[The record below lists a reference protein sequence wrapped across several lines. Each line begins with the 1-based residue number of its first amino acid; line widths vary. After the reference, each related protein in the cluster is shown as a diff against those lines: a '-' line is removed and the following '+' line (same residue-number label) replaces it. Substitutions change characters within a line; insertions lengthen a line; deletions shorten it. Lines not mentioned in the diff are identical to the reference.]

1 MSSPET
7 THHKPVKLA
16 TKSAHAS
23 YFMPMLQSLADKDE
37 LNEVVKNCVV
47 KSCELMDAGVPLHLN
62 GFVKTHDA
70 GAIRAEYEAC
80 SATELEELNESFTCA
95 GRIISHRSFGK
106 VAFFHL
112 MDRSGRIQCYAS
124 KDLMGEEAYKNFK
137 KFDIGDIVGVHGK
150 LFRTKTD
157 ELTLACDQVTLL
169 TKSFRSLPEKHK
181 GLTNV
186 EIRYR
191 QRYVDLITNPK
202 VRDIFRKRSKII
214 RTFRAFLE
222 ERGFVEVETP
232 MLHPVAG
239 GAAARPFITHHN
251 ALDMELYMR
260 IAPELYLKRLLVGG
274 FEKVFELNRNFRN
287 EGISI
292 RHNPEF
298 TMCEFYW
305 AYATFYDLMDLT
317 EELFSTIA
325 TEVCGSPI
333 ITYQGT
339 ELDLTPGK
347 WQRLTFHESLEKIGG
362 HSPEFYNDFD
372 KVLAYV
378 RERGEKILK
387 TDKLGKLQ
395 AKLFD
400 LDVEPKLVAPT
411 FIYHYPTEISPLAR
425 RNKDNPDIT
434 DRFELFIMGREYG
447 NAFSELNDP
456 IDQRGRF
463 EHELA
468 LREMGNDEA
477 GMMDEDFINALEY
490 GLPPTGGMGIGIDR
504 CVMLLT
510 DSDSIRDVILFPTMK
525 PLDKPESAKRAA
537 AGTNCA
543 VPAAEQ
549 GPVDFSKVEIEP
561 LFQEFVDFETF
572 AKSDFRAV
580 KVKECTA
587 VPKSKKLLKF
597 VLDDGTGEDRVIL
610 SGIHDTYE
618 PEELVGKT
626 LIAITNLPPRKMM
639 GIDSCGMIIS
649 AVHHEEGVEKLHCLM
664 VDDHIPAGAKLY

>member
-1 MSSPET
+1 
-7 THHKPVKLA
+7 
-16 TKSAHAS
+16 
-23 YFMPMLQSLADKDE
+23 MPMLQSLADKDE

-425 RNKDNPDIT
+425 RNKDNPDIA